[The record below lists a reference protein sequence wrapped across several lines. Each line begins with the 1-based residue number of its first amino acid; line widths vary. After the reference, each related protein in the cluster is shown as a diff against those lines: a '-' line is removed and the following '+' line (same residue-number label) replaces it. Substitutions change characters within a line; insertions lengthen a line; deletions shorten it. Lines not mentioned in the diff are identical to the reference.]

1 MTKITSNDVKVHK
14 LMPTFAIYWIQSQ
27 KYKVILFLFFHKTMM
42 LFFVLQQ
49 QYYCTDESRRLQ
61 DKPTSTELQY
71 FDQQDSQVSCLWTF
85 CQLPIFIFLEQH
97 DSRISP
103 FFLSKIRC
111 YKTKRSHFTMFLV
124 WLDRDKC
131 TFCVHK
137 RIIVFFLIEMRSTM
151 ILKPWT

>member
-1 MTKITSNDVKVHK
+1 MQFTEYNHRNTKLFCFYFFSQNDDVV
-14 LMPTFAIYWIQSQ
+14 
-27 KYKVILFLFFHKTMM
+27 
-42 LFFVLQQ
+42 FVLQQ

-85 CQLPIFIFLEQH
+85 CQLPIFIFRTTWFTNF
-97 DSRISP
+97 S
-103 FFLSKIRC
+103 FFFFSKIRC

-137 RIIVFFLIEMRSTM
+137 RIIVFFFLNWDEINNDIKTLNIIKISYLFVVPTLR
-151 ILKPWT
+151 L